1 MATGAEIGVVT
12 GLTGTTS
19 GTEAVETEAN
29 ATGRVA
35 AVVVTGVSPLLAL
48 HSPLSVFIGLDLR
61 EFFFHLGGNL
71 ATINLVSS
79 GAGYFLPL
87 AFDIEGLVSVEVA
100 IWRLECNF

>member
-61 EFFFHLGGNL
+61 EFFFHFGGNL

-79 GAGYFLPL
+79 GAGHFLPL